1 MRYVMFI
8 AATMAAIAMADQ
20 NVVNDL
26 NINGHW
32 LKRVVGFTDTNNQVI
47 VFTQSSQSSNMLVAA
62 TNLAVRD
69 AAARDVIVTNATIV
83 DAQAR
88 INSATGAVNSVMGTK
103 ITGLAASNTFVM
115 LSGYSY
121 MFGPLTVTNGLT
133 TSNVQIFDATHG
145 PHPGV
150 TFHVPLGYMDAYLMY
165 KTNQAFKMGE
175 NHFGTFGAYRE
186 DSGDFIPRR
195 FEVGDPVSNTEAATK
210 SYVDNANTI
219 NNPGTNMV
227 WVSLTSQNPVKNG
240 TIGAPFGTIYD
251 AVTNC
256 PNGGTVMVMPGT
268 YWEKYVGTISKSLSI
283 VGMGGCDMTFVYGS
297 GGDKFA
303 TVRSGRLL
311 LNGLTLTFTNSSTMF
326 GGAIYVDAVYLS
338 TLSIKDCA
346 FVNCAVSPSGSGGAI
361 YSGGAVGSC
370 ELRDSKFTGCFIPT
384 GPAWGGAVVLD
395 NGTINGCTFQN
406 CSAATT
412 GGAIYDD
419 SAVSGTV
426 MVRNCSFD
434 SCSSANGG
442 AIANDGG
449 ALLHEIFMCYFRNC
463 TASANGG
470 SVYGVL
476 SIYGCTSVVSQCSI
490 NCYDSSAV
498 GGVYGAYVLGCSSN
512 KTGFITS
519 HLY

>member
-1 MRYVMFI
+1 M
-8 AATMAAIAMADQ
+8 
-20 NVVNDL
+20 
-26 NINGHW
+26 
-32 LKRVVGFTDTNNQVI
+32 
-47 VFTQSSQSSNMLVAA
+47 
-62 TNLAVRD
+62 
-69 AAARDVIVTNATIV
+69 
-83 DAQAR
+83 
-88 INSATGAVNSVMGTK
+88 
-103 ITGLAASNTFVM
+103 
-115 LSGYSY
+115 
-121 MFGPLTVTNGLT
+121 
-133 TSNVQIFDATHG
+133 DATH
-145 PHPGV
+145 
-150 TFHVPLGYMDAYLMY
+150 LSAL
-165 KTNQAFKMGE
+165 N
-175 NHFGTFGAYRE
+175 
-186 DSGDFIPRR
+186 
-195 FEVGDPVSNTEAATK
+195 VSEC
-210 SYVDNANTI
+210 S
-219 NNPGTNMV
+219 
-227 WVSLTSQNPVKNG
+227 
-240 TIGAPFGTIYD
+240 
-251 AVTNC
+251 
-256 PNGGTVMVMPGT
+256 
-268 YWEKYVGTISKSLSI
+268 
-283 VGMGGCDMTFVYGS
+283 
-297 GGDKFA
+297 
-303 TVRSGRLL
+303 
-311 LNGLTLTFTNSSTMF
+311 
-326 GGAIYVDAVYLS
+326 
-338 TLSIKDCA
+338 